1 MASKFKYTKLDMYSK
16 TIGFYYD
23 NQEKIGS
30 YFGLFLTITYICTS
44 LILLFYEFIKIIQ
57 RSEFN
62 VYDATI
68 YTQETPYIE
77 IDINQLYFAF
87 ALEDPITN
95 NRFIDESI
103 YTAQIAFID
112 KQKINDKFE
121 TINKKS
127 LDFEKCNTQ
136 NFGKEYQHLFMKDE
150 FSNSYCLKNFNYSLS
165 FGGTYKN
172 ERFKYIRIRIFPC
185 VNSTKNNF
193 TCRSQ
198 KEIDYYMSSGY
209 FSIVLK
215 DFGLNPSNYSYPI
228 IPTLQDIFTTID
240 RRFHKNLILNLGIT
254 EIHTD
259 TGIINKKLSIKK
271 YLQFRKE
278 VENFTFREQNDYYA
292 GKSVILVQLRLDDII
307 FVQKRSYT
315 KISELL
321 SKIGG
326 YMQILYT
333 FFLLITSI
341 INKLNNEIKI
351 INSIFDFNLKE
362 KKMILKLKSI
372 REFNQNIG
380 IKINNN
386 LEFSPSPDNKLKE
399 KIEYENKSKNNLI
412 IEENNIYNISPLN
425 ISDNKKINESQNYII
440 KINNK
445 KNILGFGN
453 PNSKKSINEIN
464 DCLGSGIKFNK
475 LNLEK
480 CLYDIDSK
488 DENNY
493 KNYKDYI
500 KLSLID
506 YLCSRKNSKKY
517 KYVELYNKSNTF
529 FKKKIDIVRVF
540 TLLSI
545 VEDKIKR

>member
-1 MASKFKYTKLDMYSK
+1 MASKFKYTKLDMFSK

-30 YFGLFLTITYICTS
+30 HFGLFLTIFYIWAS
-44 LILLFYEFIKIIQ
+44 LILFILEIIKIIK

-62 VYDATI
+62 VYDSTI
-68 YTQETPYIE
+68 YPQESPYIE

-95 NRFIDESI
+95 NRFIDERI

-112 KQKINDKFE
+112 KQKIKDKFE
-121 TINKKS
+121 TINKKN
-127 LDFEKCNTQ
+127 LDFEKCNLD
-136 NFGKEYQHLFMKDE
+136 NFGEDYQQLFVKEEL
-150 FSNSYCLKNFNYSLS
+150 SNSYCLKNFNYSLP
-165 FGGTYKN
+165 FGGTYKH

-215 DFGLNPSNYSYPI
+215 DYGLNPSNYSYPV

-240 RRFHKNLILNLGIT
+240 RRFHKNLILYFGVT

-259 TGIINKKLSIKK
+259 SGIIDKKIDIKK
-271 YLQFRKE
+271 YLQFRKGI
-278 VENFTFREQNDYYA
+278 ENFTFREQNDYYA
-292 GKSVILVQLRLDDII
+292 GKSVILAQLRLDDII

-326 YMQILYT
+326 YMQVLYT
-333 FFLLITSI
+333 LFLLITSI

-372 REFNQNIG
+372 REFKQDFG

-386 LEFSPSPDNKLKE
+386 LEFSPNNKLKE
-399 KIEYENKSKNNLI
+399 KKLEFENKSKNNLI

-425 ISDNKKINESQNYII
+425 LSDNKKINESQNYII

-445 KNILGFGN
+445 KNFLGFGN
-453 PNSKKSINEIN
+453 SNPKKSINEIN
-464 DCLGSGIKFNK
+464 DCLGSGIKFNRQ
-475 LNLEK
+475 NLEK
-480 CLYDIDSK
+480 CLFDIDSN
-488 DENNY
+488 DENTY
-493 KNYKDYI
+493 KNYHDHI

-517 KYVELYNKSNTF
+517 KYIELYNKSNTF
-529 FKKKIDIVRVF
+529 F
-540 TLLSI
+540 
-545 VEDKIKR
+545 

>member
-1 MASKFKYTKLDMYSK
+1 MASKFKYTKLDMFSK

-30 YFGLFLTITYICTS
+30 HFGLFLTIFYIWAS
-44 LILLFYEFIKIIQ
+44 LILFILEIIKIIK

-62 VYDATI
+62 VYDSTI
-68 YTQETPYIE
+68 YPQESPYIE

-95 NRFIDESI
+95 NRFIDERI

-112 KQKINDKFE
+112 KQKIKDKFE
-121 TINKKS
+121 TINKKN
-127 LDFEKCNTQ
+127 LDFEKCNLD
-136 NFGKEYQHLFMKDE
+136 NFGEDYQQLFVKEEL
-150 FSNSYCLKNFNYSLS
+150 SNSYCLKNFNYSLP
-165 FGGTYKN
+165 FGGTYKQ

-215 DFGLNPSNYSYPI
+215 DYGLNPSNYSYPV

-240 RRFHKNLILNLGIT
+240 RRFHKNLILYFGVT

-259 TGIINKKLSIKK
+259 SGIIDKKIDIKK
-271 YLQFRKE
+271 YLQFRKGI
-278 VENFTFREQNDYYA
+278 ENFTFREQNDYYA
-292 GKSVILVQLRLDDII
+292 GKSVILAQLRLDDII

-326 YMQILYT
+326 YMQVLYT
-333 FFLLITSI
+333 LFLLITSI

-372 REFNQNIG
+372 REFKQDFG

-386 LEFSPSPDNKLKE
+386 LEFSPNNKLKE
-399 KIEYENKSKNNLI
+399 KKLEFENKSKNNLI

-425 ISDNKKINESQNYII
+425 LSDNKKINESQNYII

-445 KNILGFGN
+445 KNFLGFGN
-453 PNSKKSINEIN
+453 SNPKKSINEIN
-464 DCLGSGIKFNK
+464 DCLGSGIKFNRQ
-475 LNLEK
+475 NLEK
-480 CLYDIDSK
+480 CLFDIDSN
-488 DENNY
+488 DENTY
-493 KNYKDYI
+493 KNYHDHI

-517 KYVELYNKSNTF
+517 KYIELYNKSNTF

-545 VEDKIKR
+545 VEDMIKR

>member
-1 MASKFKYTKLDMYSK
+1 MASKFKYTKLDMFSK

-30 YFGLFLTITYICTS
+30 HFGLFLTIFYIWAS
-44 LILLFYEFIKIIQ
+44 LILFILEIIKIIK

-62 VYDATI
+62 VYDSTI
-68 YTQETPYIE
+68 YPQESPYIE

-95 NRFIDESI
+95 NRFIDERI

-112 KQKINDKFE
+112 KQKIKDKFE
-121 TINKKS
+121 TINKKN
-127 LDFEKCNTQ
+127 LDFEKCNLD
-136 NFGKEYQHLFMKDE
+136 NFGEDYQQLFVKEEL
-150 FSNSYCLKNFNYSLS
+150 SNSYCLKNFNYSLP
-165 FGGTYKN
+165 FGGTYKH

-215 DFGLNPSNYSYPI
+215 DYGLNPSNYSYPV

-240 RRFHKNLILNLGIT
+240 RRFHKNLILYFGVT

-259 TGIINKKLSIKK
+259 SGIIDKKIDIKK
-271 YLQFRKE
+271 YLQFRKGI
-278 VENFTFREQNDYYA
+278 ENFTFREQNDYYA
-292 GKSVILVQLRLDDII
+292 GKSVILAQLRLDDII

-326 YMQILYT
+326 YMQVLYT
-333 FFLLITSI
+333 LFLLITSI

-372 REFNQNIG
+372 REFKQDFG

-386 LEFSPSPDNKLKE
+386 LEFSPNNKLKE
-399 KIEYENKSKNNLI
+399 KKLEFENKSKNNLI

-425 ISDNKKINESQNYII
+425 LSDNKKINESQNYII

-445 KNILGFGN
+445 KNFLGFGN
-453 PNSKKSINEIN
+453 SNPKKSINEIN
-464 DCLGSGIKFNK
+464 DCLGSGIKFNRQ
-475 LNLEK
+475 NLEK
-480 CLYDIDSK
+480 CLFDIDSN
-488 DENNY
+488 DENTY
-493 KNYKDYI
+493 KNYHDHI

-517 KYVELYNKSNTF
+517 KYIELYNKSNTF

-545 VEDKIKR
+545 VEDMIKR

>member
-1 MASKFKYTKLDMYSK
+1 MASKFKYTKLDMFSK

-30 YFGLFLTITYICTS
+30 HFGLFLTIFYIWAS
-44 LILLFYEFIKIIQ
+44 LILFILEIIKIIK

-62 VYDATI
+62 VYDSTI
-68 YTQETPYIE
+68 YPQESPYIE

-95 NRFIDESI
+95 NRFIDERI

-112 KQKINDKFE
+112 KQKIKDKFE
-121 TINKKS
+121 TINKKN
-127 LDFEKCNTQ
+127 LDFEKCNLD
-136 NFGKEYQHLFMKDE
+136 NFGEDYQQLFVKEEL
-150 FSNSYCLKNFNYSLS
+150 SNSYCLKNFNYSLP
-165 FGGTYKN
+165 FGGTYKH

-215 DFGLNPSNYSYPI
+215 DYGLNPSNYSYPV

-240 RRFHKNLILNLGIT
+240 RRFHKNLILYFGVT

-259 TGIINKKLSIKK
+259 SGIIDKKIDIKK
-271 YLQFRKE
+271 YLQFRKGI
-278 VENFTFREQNDYYA
+278 ENFTFREQNDYYA
-292 GKSVILVQLRLDDII
+292 GKSVILAQLRLDDII

-326 YMQILYT
+326 YMQVLYT
-333 FFLLITSI
+333 LFLLITSI

-372 REFNQNIG
+372 REFKQDFG

-386 LEFSPSPDNKLKE
+386 LEFSPNNKLKE
-399 KIEYENKSKNNLI
+399 KKLEFENKSKNNLI

-425 ISDNKKINESQNYII
+425 LSDNKKINESQNYII

-445 KNILGFGN
+445 KNFLGFGN
-453 PNSKKSINEIN
+453 SNPKKSINEIN

-475 LNLEK
+475 QNLEK
-480 CLYDIDSK
+480 CLFDIDSN
-488 DENNY
+488 DENTY
-493 KNYKDYI
+493 KNYHDHI

-517 KYVELYNKSNTF
+517 KYIELYNKSNTF

-545 VEDKIKR
+545 VEDMIKR

>member
-30 YFGLFLTITYICTS
+30 YFGLLLTIIYIFTL
-44 LILLFYEFIKIIQ
+44 LILLFFEFIKVIQ

-62 VYDATI
+62 VYDSTI
-68 YTQETPYIE
+68 YSQETPYIE
-77 IDINQLYFAF
+77 LDINQLYFAF

-95 NRFIDESI
+95 NRFIDERI

-112 KQKINDKFE
+112 KQKIQDKFE

-127 LDFEKCNTQ
+127 LDFEKCNLE
-136 NFGKEYQHLFMKDE
+136 NFGKEYQHLFMKE
-150 FSNSYCLKNFNYSLS
+150 ELSNSYCLKNFNYTLS
-165 FGGTYKN
+165 FGGTYKH

-198 KEIDYYMSSGY
+198 KDIDYYMSSGY

-215 DFGLNPSNYSYPI
+215 DLGLNPSNYSYPV

-240 RRFHKNLILNLGIT
+240 RRIHKNLILNLGVT

-259 TGIINKKLSIKK
+259 TGIINNKINIKK

-278 VENFTFREQNDYYA
+278 IENFTFREQNDYYA

-307 FVQKRSYT
+307 FVQKRSYA
-315 KISELL
+315 KLSKLL

-326 YMQILYT
+326 YMQIMYT

-372 REFNQNIG
+372 REINQNIG

-386 LEFSPSPDNKLKE
+386 LEFSPENKLKTKKLE
-399 KIEYENKSKNNLI
+399 FENKSKNNLI

-445 KNILGFGN
+445 KNFVGFGN
-453 PNSKKSINEIN
+453 SNSKKSINEIN

-475 LNLEK
+475 QNLDK
-480 CLYDIDSK
+480 FLFHIDSK
-488 DENNY
+488 DESNY
-493 KNYKDYI
+493 KNYKDHI
-500 KLSLID
+500 KLSLFD

-517 KYVELYNKSNTF
+517 KYIELYNKSNTF
-529 FKKKIDIVRVF
+529 FKKQIDIVRVF

-545 VEDKIKR
+545 VEDKLKR

>member
-30 YFGLFLTITYICTS
+30 YFGLFLTIIYIFTL
-44 LILLFYEFIKIIQ
+44 LILLFFEFIKVIQ

-62 VYDATI
+62 VYDSTI
-68 YTQETPYIE
+68 YPQETPYIE

-95 NRFIDESI
+95 NRFIDERI

-112 KQKINDKFE
+112 KQKIKDKFE

-127 LDFEKCNTQ
+127 LDFEKCNLE
-136 NFGKEYQHLFMKDE
+136 NFGKEYQHLFMKE
-150 FSNSYCLKNFNYSLS
+150 ELSNSYCLKNFNYTLS
-165 FGGTYKN
+165 FGGTYKH

-198 KEIDYYMSSGY
+198 NDIDYYMNSGY

-215 DFGLNPSNYSYPI
+215 DFGLNPSNYSHPV

-240 RRFHKNLILNLGIT
+240 RRIHKNLILNLGVT

-259 TGIINKKLSIKK
+259 TGIINKKISIKK

-278 VENFTFREQNDYYA
+278 IENFTFREQNDYYA

-307 FVQKRSYT
+307 FIQKRSYD
-315 KISELL
+315 KMSQLL

-372 REFNQNIG
+372 KEFNQNIG

-386 LEFSPSPDNKLKE
+386 LEFSPENKLKAKKLE
-399 KIEYENKSKNNLI
+399 FENKSKNNLI
-412 IEENNIYNISPLN
+412 IEENNIFNISPLN
-425 ISDNKKINESQNYII
+425 ISENKKINESQNYII

-445 KNILGFGN
+445 KNFVGFAN
-453 PNSKKSINEIN
+453 SNSKKSINEIN

-475 LNLEK
+475 QNLDK
-480 CLYDIDSK
+480 CLFDLDSK
-488 DENNY
+488 DESTY
-493 KNYKDYI
+493 KNYKDHI
-500 KLSLID
+500 KLSLFD

-517 KYVELYNKSNTF
+517 KYKELYNKSNTF

-540 TLLSI
+540 TLLAI
-545 VEDKIKR
+545 VEDMIKR

>member
-30 YFGLFLTITYICTS
+30 YFGLILTIIYICTC
-44 LILLFYEFIKIIQ
+44 LILLFFEFIRIIQ

-62 VYDATI
+62 VYDSTI
-68 YTQETPYIE
+68 YPLETPYIE
-77 IDINQLYFAF
+77 IDIKQLYFAF

-95 NRFIDESI
+95 NRFIDERI

-112 KQKINDKFE
+112 KQKIIDKFE
-121 TINKKS
+121 TVNKKS
-127 LDFEKCNTQ
+127 LDFEKCNLE
-136 NFGKEYQHLFMKDE
+136 NFGEEYQHLFVKE
-150 FSNSYCLKNFNYSLS
+150 ELSNSYCLKNFNYTLS
-165 FGGTYKN
+165 FGGTYKH

-215 DFGLNPSNYSYPI
+215 DVGLNPSNYSYPV

-240 RRFHKNLILNLGIT
+240 RRMHKNLVLNLGVT

-259 TGIINKKLSIKK
+259 TGIINKKIYIKK
-271 YLQFRKE
+271 FLQFRKE
-278 VENFTFREQNDYYA
+278 IENFTFREQNDYYA

-315 KISELL
+315 KMSELL

-326 YMQILYT
+326 YMQIIYT

-362 KKMILKLKSI
+362 NKMILKLKSI
-372 REFNQNIG
+372 REFNKNVG
-380 IKINNN
+380 VKINNN
-386 LEFSPSPDNKLKE
+386 LEISPDNKLKE
-399 KIEYENKSKNNLI
+399 KKIEFEDKSKNNLI

-425 ISDNKKINESQNYII
+425 ISDNKRINESQNYII

-453 PNSKKSINEIN
+453 SNRKELINE
-464 DCLGSGIKFNK
+464 CLGSGIKFNK
-475 LNLEK
+475 QNLEK
-480 CLYDIDSK
+480 CLFDVDSK
-488 DENNY
+488 DENI
-493 KNYKDYI
+493 YKDYKDHI

-517 KYVELYNKSNTF
+517 KYIELYNKSNAF

-545 VEDKIKR
+545 VEDRIKR

>member
-30 YFGLFLTITYICTS
+30 YFGLFLTIIYIFTS
-44 LILLFYEFIKIIQ
+44 LILFFYEFINIIQ

-62 VYDATI
+62 VYDSTI
-68 YTQETPYIE
+68 YPQETPYIE

-95 NRFIDESI
+95 NRFIDERI

-112 KQKINDKFE
+112 KQKIKDKFE

-127 LDFEKCNTQ
+127 LDYEKCNLE

-150 FSNSYCLKNFNYSLS
+150 LSNSYCLKNFNYTLS
-165 FGGTYKN
+165 FGGTYKH

-198 KEIDYYMSSGY
+198 KDIDYYMSSGY

-215 DFGLNPSNYSYPI
+215 DFGLNPSNYSHPV

-240 RRFHKNLILNLGIT
+240 RRIHKNLILNLGVT

-259 TGIINKKLSIKK
+259 TGIINKKISIKK
-271 YLQFRKE
+271 YLQFRKGI
-278 VENFTFREQNDYYA
+278 ENFTFREQNDYYA

-307 FVQKRSYT
+307 FVQKRSYP
-315 KISELL
+315 KMSQLL

-326 YMQILYT
+326 YMQIIYT

-372 REFNQNIG
+372 KEFNQNIG

-386 LEFSPSPDNKLKE
+386 LEYSPDNKLKTKKQE
-399 KIEYENKSKNNLI
+399 FGNKSKNNLI
-412 IEENNIYNISPLN
+412 IEENNIYNISPMN
-425 ISDNKKINESQNYII
+425 ISDNKKINENQNYII

-445 KNILGFGN
+445 KNFIGFGN
-453 PNSKKSINEIN
+453 SNSNKSINEISN
-464 DCLGSGIKFNK
+464 CLGSGIKLNK
-475 LNLEK
+475 DNLDK
-480 CLYDIDSK
+480 CFFDIDNK
-488 DENNY
+488 DESTY
-493 KNYKDYI
+493 KNYKDHI

-517 KYVELYNKSNTF
+517 KYIELYNKSNTF

-545 VEDKIKR
+545 VEDKLKR

>member
-30 YFGLFLTITYICTS
+30 YFGLILTIIYICTC
-44 LILLFYEFIKIIQ
+44 LILLFFEFIRIIQ

-62 VYDATI
+62 VYDSTI
-68 YTQETPYIE
+68 YPLETPYIE
-77 IDINQLYFAF
+77 IDIKQLYFAF

-95 NRFIDESI
+95 NRFIDERI

-112 KQKINDKFE
+112 KQKIRDKFE
-121 TINKKS
+121 TVNKKS
-127 LDFEKCNTQ
+127 LDFEKCNLE
-136 NFGKEYQHLFMKDE
+136 NFGEEYQHLFVKE
-150 FSNSYCLKNFNYSLS
+150 ELSNSYCLKNFNYTLS
-165 FGGTYKN
+165 FGGTYKH

-215 DFGLNPSNYSYPI
+215 DVGLNPSNYSYPV

-240 RRFHKNLILNLGIT
+240 RRMHKNLVLNLGVT

-259 TGIINKKLSIKK
+259 TGIINKKIYIKK
-271 YLQFRKE
+271 FLQFRKE
-278 VENFTFREQNDYYA
+278 IENFTFREQNDYYA

-315 KISELL
+315 KMSELL

-326 YMQILYT
+326 YMQIIYT

-362 KKMILKLKSI
+362 NKMILKLKSI
-372 REFNQNIG
+372 REFNKNVG
-380 IKINNN
+380 VKINNN
-386 LEFSPSPDNKLKE
+386 LEISPDNKLKE
-399 KIEYENKSKNNLI
+399 KKIEFEDKSKNNLI

-425 ISDNKKINESQNYII
+425 ISDNKRINESQNYII

-453 PNSKKSINEIN
+453 SNRKELINE
-464 DCLGSGIKFNK
+464 CLGSGIKFNK
-475 LNLEK
+475 QNLEK
-480 CLYDIDSK
+480 CLFDVDSK
-488 DENNY
+488 DENI
-493 KNYKDYI
+493 YKDYKDHI

-517 KYVELYNKSNTF
+517 KYIELYNKSNAF

-545 VEDKIKR
+545 VEDRIKR

>member
-1 MASKFKYTKLDMYSK
+1 
-16 TIGFYYD
+16 
-23 NQEKIGS
+23 
-30 YFGLFLTITYICTS
+30 LF
-44 LILLFYEFIKIIQ
+44 FYEFINIIQ

-62 VYDATI
+62 VYDSTI
-68 YTQETPYIE
+68 YSQETPYIE
-77 IDINQLYFAF
+77 LDINQLYFAF

-95 NRFIDESI
+95 NRFIDERI

-121 TINKKS
+121 TVNKKS
-127 LDFEKCNTQ
+127 LDFEKCNLE

-150 FSNSYCLKNFNYSLS
+150 LSNSYCLKNFNYTLP
-165 FGGTYKN
+165 FGGTYKH

-198 KEIDYYMSSGY
+198 KDIDYYMSSGY

-215 DFGLNPSNYSYPI
+215 DFGLNPSNYSHPVIPI
-228 IPTLQDIFTTID
+228 LQDIFTTID
-240 RRFHKNLILNLGIT
+240 RRIHKNLILNLGVT

-259 TGIINKKLSIKK
+259 TGIINKKISIKK
-271 YLQFRKE
+271 YLQFRKGI
-278 VENFTFREQNDYYA
+278 ENFTFREQNDYYA

-307 FVQKRSYT
+307 FVQKRSYP
-315 KISELL
+315 KMSQLL

-326 YMQILYT
+326 YMQIIYT

-372 REFNQNIG
+372 KEFNQNTG
-380 IKINNN
+380 LKITNN
-386 LEFSPSPDNKLKE
+386 LELSPENKIKE
-399 KIEYENKSKNNLI
+399 KKKEIENKSQNNLI

-445 KNILGFGN
+445 KNILGIGN
-453 PNSKKSINEIN
+453 SNSKRSIN
-464 DCLGSGIKFNK
+464 DCLGHGIKFNRQ
-475 LNLEK
+475 NLEK
-480 CLYDIDSK
+480 FLFRIDSK
-488 DENNY
+488 DENSY
-493 KNYKDYI
+493 KNYKDHI

-517 KYVELYNKSNTF
+517 KYIELFNKSNAF
-529 FKKKIDIVRVF
+529 FKKKIDIVSVF

-545 VEDKIKR
+545 VEDMIKK

>member
-30 YFGLFLTITYICTS
+30 YFGLLLTIIYIFTL
-44 LILLFYEFIKIIQ
+44 LILLFFEFIKVIQ

-62 VYDATI
+62 VYDSTI
-68 YTQETPYIE
+68 YSQETPYIE
-77 IDINQLYFAF
+77 LDINQLYFAF

-95 NRFIDESI
+95 NRFIDERI

-112 KQKINDKFE
+112 KQKIQDKFE

-127 LDFEKCNTQ
+127 LDFEKCNLE
-136 NFGKEYQHLFMKDE
+136 NFGKEYQHLFMKE
-150 FSNSYCLKNFNYSLS
+150 ELSNSYCLKNFNYTLS
-165 FGGTYKN
+165 FGGTYKH

-198 KEIDYYMSSGY
+198 NEIDYYMNSGY

-215 DFGLNPSNYSYPI
+215 DLGLNPSNYSYPV

-240 RRFHKNLILNLGIT
+240 RRIHKNLILNLGVT

-259 TGIINKKLSIKK
+259 TGIINNKINIKK

-278 VENFTFREQNDYYA
+278 IENFTFREQNDYYA

-315 KISELL
+315 KISQLL

-333 FFLLITSI
+333 LFLLITSI

-386 LEFSPSPDNKLKE
+386 LEFSPENKLKRK
-399 KIEYENKSKNNLI
+399 KIEFENKSKNNLI

-445 KNILGFGN
+445 KNFVGFGN
-453 PNSKKSINEIN
+453 SNSKKSINEIN

-475 LNLEK
+475 QNLDK
-480 CLYDIDSK
+480 FLFHIDSK
-488 DENNY
+488 DESNY
-493 KNYKDYI
+493 KNYKDHI
-500 KLSLID
+500 KLSLFD

-517 KYVELYNKSNTF
+517 KYIELYNKSNTF
-529 FKKKIDIVRVF
+529 FKKQIDIVRVF

-545 VEDKIKR
+545 VEDKLKR

>member
-1 MASKFKYTKLDMYSK
+1 MASKFKYTKLDMFSK

-30 YFGLFLTITYICTS
+30 YFGLFLTIFYICAS
-44 LILLFYEFIKIIQ
+44 LILFFLEFIKIIK

-68 YTQETPYIE
+68 YPQETPYIE

-95 NRFIDESI
+95 NRFIDERI

-112 KQKINDKFE
+112 KQKIKDKFE

-127 LDFEKCNTQ
+127 LDYEKCNLE
-136 NFGKEYQHLFMKDE
+136 NFGEEYQHLFVKE
-150 FSNSYCLKNFNYSLS
+150 ELSNSYCLKNFNYSLP
-165 FGGTYKN
+165 FGGTYKH

-215 DFGLNPSNYSYPI
+215 DYGLNPSNYSYPV
-228 IPTLQDIFTTID
+228 IPALQDIFTTID
-240 RRFHKNLILNLGIT
+240 RRFHKNLILNFGVT

-259 TGIINKKLSIKK
+259 SGIIDKKIDVKK

-278 VENFTFREQNDYYA
+278 IENFTFREQNDYYA

-307 FVQKRSYT
+307 FAQKRSYT
-315 KISELL
+315 KMSGIL

-326 YMQILYT
+326 YMQVLYT
-333 FFLLITSI
+333 LFLLITSI

-372 REFNQNIG
+372 REFKQDFG

-386 LEFSPSPDNKLKE
+386 LEFSPNNKLKE
-399 KIEYENKSKNNLI
+399 KKLEFENKSKNNLI

-425 ISDNKKINESQNYII
+425 LSDNKKINESQNYII

-445 KNILGFGN
+445 KNFLGFGN
-453 PNSKKSINEIN
+453 SNPKKSINEIN
-464 DCLGSGIKFNK
+464 DCLGNGIKFNRQ
-475 LNLEK
+475 NLEK
-480 CLYDIDSK
+480 CLFDIDSNT
-488 DENNY
+488 ENTY
-493 KNYKDYI
+493 KNYHDHI

-506 YLCSRKNSKKY
+506 YLFSRKNSKKY
-517 KYVELYNKSNTF
+517 KYIELYNKSNTF

-545 VEDKIKR
+545 VEDMIKR

>member
-30 YFGLFLTITYICTS
+30 YFGLFLTIIYICTS

-57 RSEFN
+57 RAEFN
-62 VYDATI
+62 VYDSTI
-68 YTQETPYIE
+68 YPLETPYIE
-77 IDINQLYFAF
+77 IDINQFYFAF

-95 NRFIDESI
+95 NRFIDERI

-121 TINKKS
+121 TVNKKS
-127 LDFEKCNTQ
+127 LDFEKCNLE

-150 FSNSYCLKNFNYSLS
+150 LSNSYCLKNFNYTLP
-165 FGGTYKN
+165 FGGTYKH

-198 KEIDYYMSSGY
+198 KDIDYYMSSGY

-215 DFGLNPSNYSYPI
+215 DFGLNPSNYSHPVIPI
-228 IPTLQDIFTTID
+228 LQDIFTTID
-240 RRFHKNLILNLGIT
+240 RRIHKNLILNLGVT

-259 TGIINKKLSIKK
+259 TGIINKKISIKK

-278 VENFTFREQNDYYA
+278 IENFTFREQNDYYA

-307 FVQKRSYT
+307 FIQKRSYD
-315 KISELL
+315 KMSQLL

-372 REFNQNIG
+372 KEFNQNTG
-380 IKINNN
+380 LKITNN
-386 LEFSPSPDNKLKE
+386 LELSPENKIKE
-399 KIEYENKSKNNLI
+399 KKKEIENKSQNNLI

-425 ISDNKKINESQNYII
+425 ISDNKKMNESQNYII

-445 KNILGFGN
+445 KNILGIGN
-453 PNSKKSINEIN
+453 SNSKRSIN
-464 DCLGSGIKFNK
+464 DCLGHGIKFNRQ
-475 LNLEK
+475 NLEK
-480 CLYDIDSK
+480 FLFRIDSK
-488 DENNY
+488 DENSY
-493 KNYKDYI
+493 KNYKDHI

-517 KYVELYNKSNTF
+517 KYIELFNKSNAF
-529 FKKKIDIVRVF
+529 FKKKIDIVSVF

-545 VEDKIKR
+545 VEDMIKK